1 MMTHIEGILLNVE
14 VHVQVKSVMYFTHNF
29 IFCCGC
35 KARPKNLQSQ
45 RLPLWT
51 LQAIST
57 TRKMTPPTGAEY
69 LRYLAEEIPPKHD
82 ICVWVRPST
91 HQTRRYQDIINSNTS
106 VSQSLLSNDKAT
118 TQNARMC
125 AIKVIN
131 NLRKIC
137 DHPLRMHGRDGC
149 DVETILKE
157 TAVGEIL
164 NGSDKLKVALHLL
177 EGFRKD
183 GQRTLLFSQS
193 TEMLD
198 IIQYVLNK
206 KGACRVARL
215 DGSVSETNQRLTVEL
230 FQNGEFDVFL
240 LSTGAGGV
248 GLTLTRATRVI
259 VFDPSWNP
267 SVDAQAVDRVY
278 RIKQTHEVR
287 VYRLFLA
294 GSVEEKIYEKQTDKD
309 GIQRSIFT
317 EGSQGMKRLWD
328 KRELSKVFAQIPNG
342 SCDLLEKFG
351 REGIAQVPDIHR
363 HDLMRKHSSVIGI
376 SNHAG
381 VYKGKR
387 KGAFM
392 DANTHSKARETFN
405 RPR

>member
-1 MMTHIEGILLNVE
+1 MATAGQVLGKIKDFNKEYGKAIKNARCRNAASYVLSQGEKANIRLQEKLKPFLLRRE
-14 VHVQVKSVMYFTHNF
+14 
-29 IFCCGC
+29 
-35 KARPKNLQSQ
+35 
-45 RLPLWT
+45 
-51 LQAIST
+51 
-57 TRKMTPPTGAEY
+57 KMD
-69 LRYLAEEIPPKHD
+69 YLAEELPPKHD

-106 VSQSLLSNDKAT
+106 VAQSLLSKDKAAAKKAT
-118 TQNARMC
+118 MC
-125 AIKVIN
+125 AFNVIN
-131 NLRKIC
+131 NLRKLC
-137 DHPLRMHGRDGC
+137 GHPLRMHGRDGC
-149 DVETILKE
+149 DAATILKQ
-157 TAVGEIL
+157 TAVGEVL
-164 NGSDKLKVALHLL
+164 NGSNKLKVAIDLL

-183 GQRTLLFSQS
+183 GLRTLLFSQS

-206 KGACRVARL
+206 KGAFNVARL
-215 DGSVSETNQRLTVEL
+215 DGSVPEKKRRLMVEL

-248 GLTLTRATRVI
+248 SLTLTRAARVI

-278 RIKQTHEVR
+278 RIGQTQEVR

-294 GSVEEKIYEKQTDKD
+294 GSVEEKMYEKQTHKD
-309 GIQRSIFT
+309 GIQRTIFT
-317 EGSQGMKRLWD
+317 EGSQETKRLWD

-342 SCDLLEKFG
+342 SCDLLEKFT

-363 HDLMRKHSSVIGI
+363 HDLVRKHSSVIGI

-387 KGAFM
+387 KGAFK
-392 DANTHSKARETFN
+392 DANTDSKRMKLLIDTDQ
-405 RPR
+405 